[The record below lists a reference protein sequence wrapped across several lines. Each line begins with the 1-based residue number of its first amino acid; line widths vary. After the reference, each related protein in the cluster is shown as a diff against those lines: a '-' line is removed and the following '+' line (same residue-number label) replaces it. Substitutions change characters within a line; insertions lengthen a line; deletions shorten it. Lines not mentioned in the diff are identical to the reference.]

1 MYEWFHLVAALF
13 WLGGQFAEGQVLNSS
28 QPIVCISGNTVVR
41 VQNMCK
47 PGIGKNNYSKNNLL
61 PLNFPLGLKNIIL
74 TISAY
79 LTTGKKKAILN

>member
-1 MYEWFHLVAALF
+1 MYEGYKYPLVAALF

-28 QPIVCISGNTVVR
+28 QPIVCMSGNTVVR

-61 PLNFPLGLKNIIL
+61 PENFQLRNIIL
-74 TISAY
+74 TRSAC
-79 LTTGKKKAILN
+79 LRLVKKTILN